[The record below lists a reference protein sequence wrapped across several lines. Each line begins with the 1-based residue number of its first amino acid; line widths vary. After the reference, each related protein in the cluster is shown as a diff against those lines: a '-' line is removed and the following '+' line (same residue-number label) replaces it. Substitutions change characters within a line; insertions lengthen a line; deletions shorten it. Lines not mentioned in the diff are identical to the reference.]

1 MHVYVCVTEQRW
13 EVMHI
18 YGCVHET
25 EGHVMHVYA
34 YVHETEVLE
43 TERGMRRDPFRGY
56 GMYIFMQ

>member
-25 EGHVMHVYA
+25 E
-34 YVHETEVLE
+34 VLE
-43 TERGMRRDPFRGY
+43 TERGMCRDTFRGY